1 MNAARQFPYL
11 RPSSLPLA
19 AVHLRAK
26 AFATCERPLLRR
38 SFRQQSSGET
48 TELWRRDGS
57 WQSDPAVFL
66 RILRPDIIGSMS
78 MPKSQRPSIVFP
90 GGGIYFWWQ
99 AGAVKAL
106 QESCDLD
113 GYSFSGAS
121 AGSLSAVFA
130 ASGVDMDDAYQSAH
144 RLASENGIWERREGL
159 AGIWGSL
166 IHQWLTELLPENVA
180 ERCSGRVSIMV
191 TEVRPWFVPFERRQV
206 CSVSRLILSLFL
218 LCSAVLTGVV

>member
-1 MNAARQFPYL
+1 M
-11 RPSSLPLA
+11 
-19 AVHLRAK
+19 
-26 AFATCERPLLRR
+26 
-38 SFRQQSSGET
+38 
-48 TELWRRDGS
+48 S

-113 GYSFSGAS
+113 EYSFSGAS

-130 ASGVDMDDAYQSAH
+130 ASGVDMDDAYRSAH

-159 AGIWGSL
+159 AGIWGPL
-166 IHQWLTELLPENVA
+166 IHEWLSELLPENVA
-180 ERCSGRVSIMV
+180 ELCSGRVSIMV

-206 CSVSRLILSLFL
+206 CCVSQLNLSLFL
-218 LCSAVLTGVV
+218 LCSAVFD